1 MRHRNVTHAVF
12 GVLTLCIIAFAL
24 SLPGHSQATP
34 TIELRVDYNDGV
46 EKKLVLP
53 FNTGMTVF
61 DVLSAAQKN
70 PHGLK
75 FDYAGT
81 NGPAQTY
88 FLNQIDDV
96 KNESGGKNSRNWVF
110 WVNNDF
116 ADKGFGVCK
125 IAAGDHVL
133 WKFDT
138 FHQPKPGHACR

>member
-1 MRHRNVTHAVF
+1 MRKGVARNTVLGAVPLSIL
-12 GVLTLCIIAFAL
+12 VFAL
-24 SLPGHSQATP
+24 SLLAHSQATQ

-53 FNTGMTVF
+53 FNSGMTVF
-61 DVLSAAQKN
+61 DALNAAQKT

-75 FDYAGT
+75 FDYAGR

-88 FLNQIDDV
+88 FLNQIDDL
-96 KNESGGKNSRNWVF
+96 KNENGGKNSRNWVF

-138 FHQPKPGHACR
+138 FHQAKPGHACR

>member
-1 MRHRNVTHAVF
+1 MRKGTARKAVS
-12 GVLTLCIIAFAL
+12 GVILLFIIAFPVCHLA
-24 SLPGHSQATP
+24 HSQAAQTV
-34 TIELRVDYNDGV
+34 ELRVDYNDGV

-53 FNTGMTVF
+53 FNSGMTVF
-61 DVLSAAQKN
+61 DALNAAQKT

-75 FDYAGT
+75 FDYSGK

-88 FLNQIDDV
+88 FLTQIDDI
-96 KNESGGKNSRNWVF
+96 KNENGGKNSRNWVF